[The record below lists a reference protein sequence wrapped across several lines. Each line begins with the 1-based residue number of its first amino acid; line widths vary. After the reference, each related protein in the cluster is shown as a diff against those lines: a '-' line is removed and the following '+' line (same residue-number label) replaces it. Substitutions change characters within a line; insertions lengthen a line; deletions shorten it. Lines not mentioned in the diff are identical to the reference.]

1 MKRVLLTIIMVLC
14 LCASVQAAG
23 ITVWGLTEQLTAVES
38 DNSITARVG
47 YFMGIG
53 DTGGLE
59 PFIGSVWRPRSED
72 APQVITLGAVQHLP
86 DLIDPNGPI
95 PYISGIFTAVI
106 AEEVVIRPYIGF
118 QTTINLIDKDSGFI
132 GIISGVTCKLTPDA
146 QSEIVFE
153 ISYDDTFQGLAGV
166 PDNELKGYVGFR
178 IPF

>member
-1 MKRVLLTIIMVLC
+1 MRSVLMTIMVVLC

-23 ITVWGLTEQLTAVES
+23 WTVWGLTEQLTAVES

-47 YFMGIG
+47 YFMGLG

-72 APQVITLGAVQHLP
+72 TPQVITLGAVQHLP

-146 QSEIVFE
+146 QSEVVFE
-153 ISYDDTFQGLAGV
+153 VSYDDTFQELAGV
-166 PDNELKGYVGFR
+166 PDNELKGYIGFR

>member
-1 MKRVLLTIIMVLC
+1 MRSVLMTIMVVLC
-14 LCASVQAAG
+14 LCVSVQAAG
-23 ITVWGLTEQLTAVES
+23 WTVWGLTEQLTGVEA

-72 APQVITLGAVQHLP
+72 APQVITIGAVQHLP

-95 PYISGIFTAVI
+95 PYISGLFTAVI

-146 QSEIVFE
+146 NSEIVFE
-153 ISYDDTFQGLAGV
+153 IAYNDTFNELAEV
-166 PDNELKGYVGFR
+166 PDNEISGYMGFR